1 MAGPALTL
9 AVSDPPIDIN
19 RASASELRYALP
31 GIGEKVAMRIV
42 AYREE
47 NGPFENANDLA
58 RVPGIDEKWIS
69 IMSNR
74 ISVTPANS
82 GYRRSAPAAVS
93 DGSLPTHRFSIDFD
107 AFPGS
112 FAPSLDSLLPRGP
125 VEPHLGVSLTPTLRP
140 SRGDVGGSILSAA
153 PPART
158 TRSPNV
164 KAAVEQVVHPADTH
178 FRIPVSLSWRVWI
191 TLGALGILSALGGA
205 IAAVCSQD
213 DGRRGQTELDVMGT
227 SQPVEK

>member
-19 RASASELRYALP
+19 RASVSELRYALP
-31 GIGEKVAMRIV
+31 GIGEKVAMSVV

-47 NGPFENANDLA
+47 NGPFQTANDLA

-69 IMSNR
+69 LMSNR
-74 ISVTPANS
+74 ISVTPPNS
-82 GYRRSAPAAVS
+82 GYRRSAPAAAS

-125 VEPHLGVSLTPTLRP
+125 KEPHLGVSLTPTERP
-140 SRGDVGGSILSAA
+140 ARGDVGGAILSAA
-153 PPART
+153 PPAHT
-158 TRSPNV
+158 ARSPEV
-164 KAAVEQVVHPADTH
+164 KAPIEQVVHPTDAH
-178 FRIPVSLSWRVWI
+178 FQIPVRLSWRVWI
-191 TLGALGILSALGGA
+191 ALGALGLLSALGGA
-205 IAAVCSQD
+205 IAGVRSQD
-213 DGRRGQTELDVMGT
+213 DGPRGQTERHAIGL
-227 SQPVEK
+227 PVLGR